1 MGYFSNNT
9 EGDAYWMKYCSKCA
23 HERTGGEIVNCP
35 IWTAHM
41 LWAGDECD
49 KPDSIL
55 HKMIPRTKDSL
66 GNEKCIFYQGKE
78 I

>member
-9 EGDAYWMKYCSKCA
+9 EGEAYWGKYCCKCV
-23 HERTGGEIVNCP
+23 HERTGSELNCP
-35 IWTAHM
+35 VWMAHM

-49 KPDSIL
+49 KLDSVL
-55 HKMIPRTKDSL
+55 HKMIPRNGIK
-66 GNEKCIFYQGKE
+66 NEKCVFYQGKE